1 VSTAPPLPRAR
12 PRAPQ
17 QRAPGLGGDP
27 DARAAMAPCRLDAAE
42 RGDCASGSE
51 SAEGGRYDI
60 KVDGHA
66 ARLVLTERG
75 VNLRYQESRT
85 CCSRAPQDEKGPR
98 SGGRGGQPRRSWRCP
113 QTRLASFCILGL
125 PSIAPMYPPPP
136 SACAVP
142 FDEMLSVQLLGPR
155 RLQRTAAAAT
165 RLEVFTFRRD
175 AGRPCVWSPRRLVLD
190 CPGSE
195 EARALVA
202 AITSGELPLEPR
214 DRPPKI
220 VCRRKQNG
228 WRPRSQLV
236 RTTHGATM

>member
-1 VSTAPPLPRAR
+1 MSTAPPLPRAR

-75 VNLRYQESRT
+75 VNLRYQESRA
-85 CCSRAPQDEKGPR
+85 CCSRAPPDEKGPR

-125 PSIAPMYPPPP
+125 PSIAPIYPLPPGRARSTRGCGAFGAAAGAAAPAAHGGGGHSPGSLHIQAGRGAALCVVP
-136 SACAVP
+136 SP
-142 FDEMLSVQLLGPR
+142 PGPGLPRLRGGPR
-155 RLQRTAAAAT
+155 TGGGDHER
-165 RLEVFTFRRD
+165 
-175 AGRPCVWSPRRLVLD
+175 
-190 CPGSE
+190 
-195 EARALVA
+195 
-202 AITSGELPLEPR
+202 
-214 DRPPKI
+214 
-220 VCRRKQNG
+220 
-228 WRPRSQLV
+228 
-236 RTTHGATM
+236 